1 VDETVRLLVKIG
13 ANGQRRP
20 GKKLILVKKKATTL
34 YRYI

>member
-20 GKKLILVKKKATTL
+20 GKKLILVKK
-34 YRYI
+34 